1 MGAGKALQ
9 RLQQMPHAPRTLWLP
24 KQDILNAGEKWGAA
38 GAGGA
43 SEVAK
48 RPLETAVFALRQ
60 LLVAQGVPLDNWEGC
75 ELWVRRQVMGAGV
88 TTHYDLDIGRKRHE
102 HTEHVPY
109 LSSILYLPT
118 STQPDAP
125 AAPFSAGPTFIL
137 DSRHDRQPRH
147 AEGAAAS
154 TSPPTRADFVWPRA
168 GRYAIFD
175 GQVCAR
181 ACACVSGACVV
192 RVRMHV
198 HAGACWGMLGYA
210 AACDCALVLRW
221 QRTGR
226 KLMAQAQC
234 APSSPHV
241 PCLTLPTAAGTW
253 GAALRCRPPPTGPTC
268 HGGRQRAIHHVS
280 QLVAPCQTRCPRMQV
295 QGRLLFQTLAQVR
308 ACVCVCVFVCV
319 YVCIHIHIYT
329 YI

>member
-198 HAGACWGMLGYA
+198 HAGACTDW
-210 AACDCALVLRW
+210 
-221 QRTGR
+221 
-226 KLMAQAQC
+226 AQAHGTSAVRAIFPSRSLPH
-234 APSSPHV
+234 APDGSWHMGC
-241 PCLTLPTAAGTW
+241 CLAMPAASNRPNLPRG
-253 GAALRCRPPPTGPTC
+253 PPT
-268 HGGRQRAIHHVS
+268 S
-280 QLVAPCQTRCPRMQV
+280 DSPC
-295 QGRLLFQTLAQVR
+295 
-308 ACVCVCVFVCV
+308 
-319 YVCIHIHIYT
+319 
-329 YI
+329 

>member
-1 MGAGKALQ
+1 VGAGKALQ

-198 HAGACWGMLGYA
+198 HAGACTCMHVHAGACWGMLGHVGVCCSMRLCLGAQMA
-210 AACDCALVLRW
+210 ADW
-221 QRTGR
+221 
-226 KLMAQAQC
+226 AQAHGTSAVRAIFPSRSLPH
-234 APSSPHV
+234 APDGSWHMGC
-241 PCLTLPTAAGTW
+241 CLAMPAASNRPNLPRG
-253 GAALRCRPPPTGPTC
+253 PPT
-268 HGGRQRAIHHVS
+268 S
-280 QLVAPCQTRCPRMQV
+280 DSPC
-295 QGRLLFQTLAQVR
+295 
-308 ACVCVCVFVCV
+308 
-319 YVCIHIHIYT
+319 
-329 YI
+329 